1 MRIVPL
7 SLLFLLGCPR
17 GPSDGTTVTGQL
29 EGEVFDPA
37 TVVFDVY
44 GASPDDSAAPEQRQL
59 MLVLADAP
67 EACPLL
73 GPLFHYA
80 WLRCESACAGLY
92 ANQDLWP
99 SEPMRVLWLSL
110 TEDDALEASYSL
122 ASSDG
127 PGLFTAEY
135 RPVDLSRL
143 AELDQAGCYAACT
156 EDYGFLLTG
165 QGRASL
171 GELEISA
178 YSVSSL
184 EGELDV
190 LFSEGEVE
198 ARFAAP
204 ACDMGLHGP

>member
-1 MRIVPL
+1 MRLTLLPPL
-7 SLLFLLGCPR
+7 LLLGCPG
-17 GPSDGTTVTGQL
+17 GPGDGTTVTGQL
-29 EGEVFDPA
+29 EGEIFDPA
-37 TVVFDVY
+37 TVVFDAY
-44 GASPDDSAAPEQRQL
+44 GASPDDSAAPEQQQL

-99 SEPMRVLWLSL
+99 AEPLRVLWISL
-110 TEDDALEASYSL
+110 TEDAALESSYTL
-122 ASSDG
+122 ASSAG

-135 RPVDLSRL
+135 RPVDLGRL
-143 AELDQAGCYAACT
+143 AELDEAGCFAACT
-156 EDYGFLLTG
+156 EDYGFLFTA

-171 GELEISA
+171 GDLEISHHSS
-178 YSVSSL
+178 SVL

-198 ARFAAP
+198 ARFSAP